1 MKKRFFSVCNI
12 FLLHIFAQ
20 HSGGNLFKSHT
31 FPRCALHLCFSHHTH
46 NELKSIIRSILIFLN
61 LYFVWYNWYIS
72 LKYSY
77 YNMGK
82 DMMLI
87 QIRFQPYTH
96 SLLSRAE
103 VKRKTFQGQ
112 KELFSGNNSFSAI
125 NLLLYGLFLQL
136 RNFLGGFHED
146 FYPLIY
152 HSQRPKLSIKHLI
165 GPKVITLIDCKVHL
179 HKIHREHMKI

>member
-1 MKKRFFSVCNI
+1 M
-12 FLLHIFAQ
+12 
-20 HSGGNLFKSHT
+20 
-31 FPRCALHLCFSHHTH
+31 
-46 NELKSIIRSILIFLN
+46 E
-61 LYFVWYNWYIS
+61 
-72 LKYSY
+72 
-77 YNMGK
+77 
-82 DMMLI
+82 MMLI

-112 KELFSGNNSFSAI
+112 RELFFRETIHGAI

-136 RNFLGGFHED
+136 RNFSGGFHED

-179 HKIHREHMKI
+179 HKIHREHMKIQRFQVDPQFFYILKKVARFEAFCPIGKIHVEGIMLYIFTNIIYV

>member
-1 MKKRFFSVCNI
+1 
-12 FLLHIFAQ
+12 
-20 HSGGNLFKSHT
+20 
-31 FPRCALHLCFSHHTH
+31 
-46 NELKSIIRSILIFLN
+46 
-61 LYFVWYNWYIS
+61 
-72 LKYSY
+72 
-77 YNMGK
+77 
-82 DMMLI
+82 MMLI

-112 KELFSGNNSFSAI
+112 KELFFQGNNSWCHQFTI
-125 NLLLYGLFLQL
+125 VWTFLQL